1 MVPEKDIEIK
11 KGLRMILKCNPIS
24 IVQDTIYRNFT
35 GFKYKTRIGVLNNI
49 IFKMT
54 ELVEKI
60 IIVEL
65 KTTTCGAIMHDGW
78 SRYGVHYLCYF
89 TYYIFDNNHKS
100 RIISLAPMA
109 NKEANVNFDTKIE
122 DATHLT
128 RRCIKRISLQ
138 S

>member
-89 TYYIFDNNHKS
+89 ACYIFDNHPKF
-100 RIISLAPMA
+100 RLISLAPMA
-109 NKEANVNFDTKIE
+109 
-122 DATHLT
+122 
-128 RRCIKRISLQ
+128 
-138 S
+138 